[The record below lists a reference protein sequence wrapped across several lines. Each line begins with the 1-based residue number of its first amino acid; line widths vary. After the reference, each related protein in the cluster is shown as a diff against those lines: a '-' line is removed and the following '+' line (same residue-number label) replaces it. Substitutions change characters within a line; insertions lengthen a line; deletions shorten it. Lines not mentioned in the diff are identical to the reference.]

1 MEVEGLDRA
10 RINVRWEI
18 VEITWEEREGL
29 LRKIATV
36 AGYETVVAKFHAVG
50 ASRPVE
56 LNEGEMARLRVPLE
70 FWAQT
75 RGLPDGLARL
85 LAALVRTDPG
95 GQVDTGLLG
104 G

>member
-1 MEVEGLDRA
+1 MEVDSLDRA
-10 RINVRWEI
+10 RINVRWAI
-18 VEITWEEREGL
+18 VEISWEERDRL

-36 AGYETVVAKFHAVG
+36 AGYESIVAKFHAVG

-56 LNEGEMARLRVPLE
+56 LNDGELARLRVPLE

-75 RGLPDGLARL
+75 RELPDGLARL

-95 GQVDTGLLG
+95 GHVGTGLMG